1 MTWNLPSFT
10 KASKVLGNLS
20 SIMAGLRFEKEATVG
35 DDESDPEEPVGRPSK
50 LGPSTETPGGHHG
63 DESEEEH
70 DHDAALKPRYLDRLV
85 QLELNH
91 VILQIFKDVRSEE
104 INHLKVIQI
113 SLLVNETIGEK
124 HRVAMAK
131 DRRQDL
137 IKATGKPL
145 TKRKANVETP
155 SGITPGLT
163 PGSGL
168 FDFMTPTIAKREDT
182 TAKRA
187 DTALVCV
194 VNGHMLILR
203 DKW

>member
-1 MTWNLPSFT
+1 
-10 KASKVLGNLS
+10 
-20 SIMAGLRFEKEATVG
+20 
-35 DDESDPEEPVGRPSK
+35 
-50 LGPSTETPGGHHG
+50 
-63 DESEEEH
+63 
-70 DHDAALKPRYLDRLV
+70 
-85 QLELNH
+85 
-91 VILQIFKDVRSEE
+91 LQIFKDVRSEE